1 MALASKNAGSG
12 LRPDA
17 LRLAW
22 LPVTVRV
29 AWDLLSHGLKVRPE
43 LLRDAREH
51 VLRSLPDGVGAD
63 DVEQLAS
70 TYTLDFLHRV
80 RERRYRRPAV
90 DPDATMPAPR
100 VWRDQLV
107 SASDPIADAVL
118 RLHYGDGL
126 SIERVEQSIAVD
138 ATLLL
143 AAQEGLRE
151 ATREIGR
158 LADLPIGGW
167 TDARLDRLLVRIAN
181 APARGCPG
189 PMGLLSE
196 AGRAHGDICPRC
208 SRAIRLIRHGV
219 LAPSDLFPPDGR
231 PLYAEGHNGLL
242 ALLLHPDARR
252 SQGVVAATLGDAA
265 TPVGPDSWLIDE
277 GDLLVVGPRLAEL
290 AELGTPLRHHLRG
303 ALVHG
308 AIRWSKGVALGPL
321 PTTALEAARARPW
334 AEIQGMAPLPPPR
347 PPPPSSARWWIATG
361 VLALAVGLVG
371 ALMFVALPDERPA
384 APPLELVRTGVDN
397 ALRFDAAD
405 GAAVDVLVEVDGKV
419 ERLGDGSVAGKGR
432 WATGEG
438 DYEILLPSPNFLLLT
453 SPAPLADLDAII
465 ARGEAAGT
473 GLDGIASAVVAAHP
487 AVVLR
492 RPAPTAATV
501 YSP

>member
-1 MALASKNAGSG
+1 MALASKNVGSG

-51 VLRSLPDGVGAD
+51 VLRSLPDGIGID

-70 TYTLDFLHRV
+70 AYTLDYLHRV
-80 RERRYRRPAV
+80 RERRYRRPAA
-90 DPDATMPAPR
+90 DPDATLPAPR
-100 VWRDQLV
+100 RWRDQLV
-107 SASDPIADAVL
+107 SASDHIADAVL

-126 SIERVEQSIAVD
+126 SIERVEHNIAVD
-138 ATLLL
+138 AALLV

-158 LADLPIGGW
+158 IDELPIGSW

-231 PLYAEGHNGLL
+231 PLYAEGQYGLL

-252 SQGVVAATLGDAA
+252 SQSVVADALGDAA
-265 TPVGPDSWLIDE
+265 TPVGPDAWLIDE
-277 GDLLVVGPRLAEL
+277 GDLAVIGPRLIEL

-308 AIRWSKGVALGPL
+308 PIRWSKGVALGPL
-321 PTTALEAARARPW
+321 PTTAFEAARARPW
-334 AEIQGMAPLPPPR
+334 AEIHGMAPLPPPR
-347 PPPPSSARWWIATG
+347 PPPPSSARWWIATAA
-361 VLALAVGLVG
+361 LALTVGLVG
-371 ALMFVALPDERPA
+371 AAMFVVDPGERPA
-384 APPLELVRTGVDN
+384 APPVELVQTG
-397 ALRFDAAD
+397 AQSSLRFDAAD
-405 GAAVDVLVEVDGKV
+405 GAAVDVLAVVDGRV
-419 ERLGDGSVAGKGR
+419 VRLGDGSVAGKGR
-432 WATGEG
+432 WATGDG
-438 DYEILLPSPNFLLLT
+438 DYQVHVPSPAFLLLT
-453 SPAPLADLDAII
+453 SPTPLADLDAII
-465 ARGEAAGT
+465 ATQLAAGG
-473 GLDGIASAVVAAHP
+473 GLDGIAAAVVAAHP
-487 AVVLR
+487 DVVLR
-492 RPAPTAATV
+492 RPAAAAATV